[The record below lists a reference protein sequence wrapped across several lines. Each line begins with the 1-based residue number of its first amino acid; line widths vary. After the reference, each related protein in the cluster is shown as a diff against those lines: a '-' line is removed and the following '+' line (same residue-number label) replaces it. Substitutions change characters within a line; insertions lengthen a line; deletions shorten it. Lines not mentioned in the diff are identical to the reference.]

1 VRSYWAAPHKKVCC
15 FQCWLIS
22 GHNGGKQTTI
32 NKRAS
37 ILSYV
42 IADKHVCPY
51 GKVAGARAHRP
62 KPMIDHPEQERMV
75 GVSSMIM

>member
-1 VRSYWAAPHKKVCC
+1 M
-15 FQCWLIS
+15 
-22 GHNGGKQTTI
+22 
-32 NKRAS
+32 
-37 ILSYV
+37 

-62 KPMIDHPEQERMV
+62 KPMVDHPEQERMV